1 MDVNGHQLALGG
13 LLLYALDIALVLA
26 VVVVP
31 LLRAPSDDHGDGVG
45 SVLIPAPTR
54 VAPFVRF
61 GGVLACFA
69 ALSVVYAAVLLDPVN
84 RLYGQLVG
92 GLAAIVVHDPGAVGA
107 AVRDPSLGTRFLYVA
122 LFICLAVT
130 VRGTLGRRL
139 LIAAHAAWYLAATMC
154 VDAGLVVV
162 GLVTGTAVT
171 PFGLLGN
178 LLANLIGV
186 IVFFRFVLTSLHV
199 PRPTTIPIRGRR
211 LGENGVMLLVL
222 LGVVALVLLL
232 VMVFR
237 SNVYNQGLVPL
248 VLSIYLPGAAGLF
261 IYLGLAVVL
270 AQRSPAPTGS
280 AEPPPIDVIT
290 PAYNEERLLARHI
303 RAIDEAARRYGGRVH
318 VVICDDG
325 SHDSTK
331 SVAQAAINALTAATG
346 EVSTISHAGKSAAL
360 NAALGKGDHELV
372 IRVDADVEVGLDAFA
387 FTSRWFQD
395 PLIGMVGALNLPS
408 TGRTWFHRMR
418 ELECLWGFG
427 FGRRTLQAV
436 DGIGC
441 VPGTYVAFRRSVARQ
456 VGGIVD
462 GMNGEDADLTMTFG
476 RLGYRVI
483 LDPQIRIYEDVPPTL
498 LEFREQRL
506 RWNRAL
512 VHVFARHA
520 FFHAGLAGPR
530 TWFTLTRVQAWRA
543 QAFTHLLLAV
553 YILTL
558 SLLVPAYR
566 SALLLALMVPVVT
579 QALIIALLVALCF
592 YYRRLRPLP
601 FVLSWWAF
609 FLLRHVFMIEAM
621 FTLPS
626 REVQPLRA
634 LQPQRHTVT
643 QPVR

>member
-1 MDVNGHQLALGG
+1 VYVSGHQLALGG
-13 LLLYALDIALVLA
+13 LLLYVLDIALVLG
-26 VVVVP
+26 VVLVP

-45 SVLIPAPTR
+45 RVLIPAPRRT
-54 VAPFVRF
+54 APFVRF

-69 ALSVVYAAVLLDPVN
+69 ALSVLYAAVLLGPVN

-92 GLAAIVVHDPGAVGA
+92 GLAAIVVHDPGAVGGMVHNA
-107 AVRDPSLGTRFLYVA
+107 SLGTRFLYVA

-130 VRGTLGRRL
+130 VQGTVGRRL
-139 LIAAHAAWYLAATMC
+139 LIAANALWYLAATMC
-154 VDAGLVVV
+154 VDAGLVFV
-162 GLVTGTAVT
+162 GVLAGAGIT

-178 LLANLIGV
+178 LLANLLGV

-270 AQRSPAPTGS
+270 AQRNPAPMGS
-280 AEPPPIDVIT
+280 ASRPPIDVIT
-290 PAYNEERLLARHI
+290 PAYNEERLLPRHI

-318 VVICDDG
+318 IVICDDG
-325 SHDSTK
+325 SHDSTRPI
-331 SVAQAAINALTAATG
+331 AQAAISALTAATG
-346 EVSTISHAGKSAAL
+346 EVLTIPHAGKSAAL
-360 NAALGKGDHELV
+360 NAALARGTNELV
-372 IRVDADVEVGLDAFA
+372 IRVDADVEVGVDAFA
-387 FTSRWFQD
+387 FTYRWFED
-395 PLIGMVGALNLPS
+395 PLVGMVGALNLPA
-408 TGRTWFHRMR
+408 TGRSWFHRMR

-441 VPGTYVAFRRSVARQ
+441 VPGTYVAFRRDVARQ

-476 RLGYRVI
+476 RLGYRIV
-483 LDPQIRIYEDVPPTL
+483 LDPMVRVYEDVPPTL

-512 VHVFARHA
+512 IHVFARHA

-558 SLLVPAYR
+558 ALLVPAYR

-579 QALIIALLVALCF
+579 QALIIALLVGLCF
-592 YYRRLRPLP
+592 YYGRFRPLP
-601 FVLSWWAF
+601 FILSWWAF

-626 REVQPLRA
+626 RDPHPLRA
-634 LQPQRHTVT
+634 LRPQPQAVT
-643 QPVR
+643 QAAR